1 MCPSVLQILILFQTT
16 KIGMQMIWIVASSRG
31 KYPAVNVIFRVK
43 NNAVFK
49 KATVFFSYYPP
60 IKCHFPSVINIR
72 YIPEKCHFPSPLSDV
87 ASKIQTGF
95 QTWTPPKIFLKIN
108 FSFSYDLEMKGLT
121 LSATFVVPLE
131 EHTRFQT

>member
-1 MCPSVLQILILFQTT
+1 MPLGSPNLDPILDQKNRDVDNLDCSLKQ
-16 KIGMQMIWIVASSRG
+16 G
-31 KYPAVNVIFRVK
+31 KYPAGNVIFRVK
-43 NNAVFK
+43 NNAVLK

-60 IKCHFPSVINIR
+60 IKCHFPSVMNIR